1 MTRNVVSD
9 FLSNLIKNVCK
20 KPFIVALPNN
30 VANLKRNIVSVPKS
44 LDFSYCVVDNF
55 ATCTINMS
63 NSTVFNFNYP
73 YLLNYNLQPL

>member
-9 FLSNLIKNVCK
+9 FLSNLTKNVCK
-20 KPFIVALPNN
+20 KPFIVVALPNN
-30 VANLKRNIVSVPKS
+30 IAKLKPNIVSVPKS

-73 YLLNYNLQPL
+73 YLLDYNL